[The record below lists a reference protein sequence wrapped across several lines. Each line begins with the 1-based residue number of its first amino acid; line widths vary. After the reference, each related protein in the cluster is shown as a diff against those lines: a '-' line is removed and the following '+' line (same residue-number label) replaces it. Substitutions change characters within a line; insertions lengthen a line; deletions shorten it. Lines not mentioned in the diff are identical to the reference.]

1 MYFIKKK
8 SYFDLYIE
16 NKSDKYFNPDNSL
29 YRDKK
34 IRIVFEEVVNYCKN
48 ILNLNINKI
57 IINGGYVDWSVVL
70 KTVQKNKN
78 KKGGLSKKLFSN
90 KMNQNQI
97 LEYEFEDDENY
108 YDDEDEEEEN
118 DEFQDE
124 NN

>member
-1 MYFIKKK
+1 M
-8 SYFDLYIE
+8 
-16 NKSDKYFNPDNSL
+16 
-29 YRDKK
+29 
-34 IRIVFEEVVNYCKN
+34 VNYCKN

-57 IINGGYVDWSVVL
+57 INNGGYVDWSDVL
-70 KTVQKNKN
+70 KTAQKNKNKN

-97 LEYEFEDDENY
+97 LEYELEDDENY

-118 DEFQDE
+118 DEFHDE